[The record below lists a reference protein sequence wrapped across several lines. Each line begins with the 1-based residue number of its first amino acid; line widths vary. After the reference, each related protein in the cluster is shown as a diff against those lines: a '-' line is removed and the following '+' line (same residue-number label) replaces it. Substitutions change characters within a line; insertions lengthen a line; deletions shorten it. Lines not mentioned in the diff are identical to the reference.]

1 MKREKYIIHKGW
13 QGFGDRLQCLSYAV
27 SISKSCNRSLIV
39 DWGDRIWTHDEK
51 GFYDYFWF
59 WDIQQPK
66 KRVPDD
72 ASVHPSFWQ
81 GILEKQCDD
90 WCHNIKD
97 WLELR
102 LDLLPTQDVWV
113 LGSVGFRRWDFNQ
126 LVQHLRMKPD
136 VARGISKH
144 LEHFDPS
151 MPVVHLRG
159 TDKAFSEEIWQRLR
173 QSAPVAQIVSDDLRL
188 VNRWLK
194 ESPDSI
200 VLTDTLVAS
209 DGGGHLL
216 PSDQLPKTKYE
227 MNIRLLADFLILS
240 KAKQA
245 YGLVEDSSFFEM
257 ARLFG
262 TCGGFEKV
270 YEASL

>member
-1 MKREKYIIHKGW
+1 MKEKYIIHKGW

-27 SISKSCNRSLIV
+27 SISKSCSRSLIV

-72 ASVHPSFWQ
+72 APVHPPFWQ

-102 LDLLPTQDVWV
+102 LDLLPQQDIWV

-126 LVQHLRMKPD
+126 LVKHMRFMGWVAQD
-136 VARGISKH
+136 VSK
-144 LEHFDPS
+144 LLKAFNPEL
-151 MPVVHLRG
+151 PVVHLRG

-173 QSAPVAQIVSDDLRL
+173 QSAPVAQIVSDDIRL
-188 VNRWLK
+188 VNRWLQ

-200 VLTDTLVAS
+200 ILTDTLVAS
-209 DGGGHLL
+209 QGGGHLL

-262 TCGGFEKV
+262 SCGGFEKV